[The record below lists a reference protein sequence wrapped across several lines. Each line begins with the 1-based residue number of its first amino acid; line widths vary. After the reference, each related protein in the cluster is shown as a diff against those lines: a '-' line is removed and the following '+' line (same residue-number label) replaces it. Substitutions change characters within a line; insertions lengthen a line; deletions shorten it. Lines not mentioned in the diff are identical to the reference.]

1 MPRLSVRL
9 LSVLSV
15 LSLLATGCGGS
26 STDAVEEP
34 TAGSL
39 EALWRAPGEDVA
51 IVPGTADFE
60 PGRLRLSFL
69 VVGGQGQV
77 VTRPKARVWLARG
90 LDRKPFLQTT
100 ASSEPIGIAS
110 SDEADAAAIFVA
122 YLDIPE
128 AGKYWVLAEP
138 VGGRRIQALGNVVV
152 AERSKAPNVGDRA
165 IPSKTPTLA
174 STGGDLEALST
185 QKPPDRELLRV
196 SIAEAL
202 AAKAPFVV
210 TFATPQFC
218 TTRTCGPVVDV
229 VGAVRKRF
237 SDTPIRFIH
246 VEIFNDNDPA
256 KGTNRWVNEWKLPSE
271 PFTFL
276 VGADGLVKDRFEGTF
291 SVRELTAAVE
301 RELRQ

>member
-1 MPRLSVRL
+1 MPRLAVL
-9 LSVLSV
+9 LAFVL
-15 LSLLATGCGGS
+15 LLLATGCGGS
-26 STDAVEEP
+26 STEAVEEP
-34 TAGSL
+34 SAGSL
-39 EALWRAPGEDVA
+39 EALWRAPGEDVSFIA
-51 IVPGTADFE
+51 GSADFA
-60 PGRLRLSFL
+60 PGRVRLSFL
-69 VVGGQGQV
+69 VVSGQGQV

-90 LDRKPFLQTT
+90 LDRKPFLETT
-100 ASSEPIGIAS
+100 GSSEPIGIES
-110 SDEADAAAIFVA
+110 SEEADASAIFVT

-128 AGKYWVLAEP
+128 PGKYWVLAEP

-152 AERSKAPNVGDRA
+152 AERSKAPNVGDPA
-165 IPSKTPTLA
+165 IPSKTPTIA
-174 STGGDLEALST
+174 STGGDLAALST

-229 VGAVRKRF
+229 VGVVRKTF
-237 SDTPIRFIH
+237 ANTSIRFIH
-246 VEIFNDNDPA
+246 VEIFKDNDPT

-276 VGADGLVKDRFEGTF
+276 VGADGRVKDRFEGTF
-291 SVRELTAAVE
+291 SVRELTEAVE
-301 RELRQ
+301 RELRS